1 MGKFVVAE
9 RGPEGIR
16 LRLTQTITAANAAD
30 ALAELRSSQSDGG
43 PLEVDLANIAKRDIY
58 AIAVLGDLRDH
69 AEVRWCGGDPAVV
82 ELLSPN
88 PLAADSADD
97 LSLPEHVGHHTWDI
111 IANMRDAITFIGD
124 LAYAILQ
131 AVLHPTRIRWRDTV
145 GYMLR
150 CGADAVGIVLLICFL
165 MGLILGFQ
173 AALQL
178 HTFGADIMVADL
190 VGLSITKELGPLMV
204 AMICTGRAG
213 SAFAAEIGTMKVSEE
228 VDAMAT
234 MGLDVSRFLIFP
246 KVLALVLVMPLLA
259 VFGDIAGVVGGGVV
273 GNMMLDIPVV
283 AYWNQSVSVIGV
295 WEVSEGLIKSA
306 LFALLIS
313 GVGCYRGLRTDGGA
327 EGVGAATTS
336 AVVSGIFLVIVA
348 DTAMTYLFTQ
358 LGLGL

>member
-1 MGKFVVAE
+1 MGRYVETE
-9 RGPEGIR
+9 RSASG
-16 LRLTQTITAANAAD
+16 LRIHLTQTITAANAAE
-30 ALAELRSSQSDGG
+30 ALAELRSTQAEAG
-43 PLEVDLANIAKRDIY
+43 PLEVNLADIAKRDIY

-69 AEVRWCGGDPAVV
+69 GDVRWIGGDPAVV
-82 ELLSPN
+82 ELLAPH
-88 PLAADSADD
+88 PVAADSADD
-97 LSLPEHVGHHTWDI
+97 LSLPEHVGHHTWDM
-111 IANMRDAITFIGD
+111 IADTRDAITFIGN
-124 LAYAILQ
+124 LVYAIWQAIRHPLQ
-131 AVLHPTRIRWRDTV
+131 IRWRETV

-246 KVLALVLVMPLLA
+246 KVFALVLVMPLLA
-259 VFGDIAGVVGGGVV
+259 VFGDIAGVIGGGIV
-273 GNMMLDIPVV
+273 GYFMLGIPPV
-283 AYWNQSVSVIGV
+283 AYWNETVLVVGL

-327 EGVGAATTS
+327 EGVGASTTS

-348 DTAMTYLFTQ
+348 DTAMTYIFTQ